1 MNYIYA
7 ASSGLIFILLILR
20 RERKSNADFL
30 LIGINVLVGYF
41 MLADVFIK
49 WKLTSETVIFQ
60 NGIPLLL
67 FPTFVWYLLQFTQN
81 NKEIHRSWYLLFFPA
96 LLFLVLGVIDHYLLL
111 NYDNQRLISDHFNAP
126 TIWYQLILKGS
137 QLLFIGIFLRLL
149 NALNKFDER
158 LKESYSAIK
167 TVNLRWLKHF
177 TWIYLSSI
185 VISFILFLSQ
195 NLGLQPLDIN
205 EVFGIIYGVLVFSV
219 FYLNYQGIQHYT
231 LSQVYPSKENYST
244 AMAAVDI
251 KKQRINNDSS
261 NTLLLN
267 EEEKSLETEII
278 SIIEREELYLEPKF
292 NLEDLAS
299 RLGKSRHHISKL
311 INAKE
316 DRSFYDLSNG
326 YRVKH
331 LQKMLDAPQ
340 NKRFTILSLGLESG
354 FNSKASLNRVFK
366 NSTGLTPREYLN
378 TKAQSIA

>member
-81 NKEIHRSWYLLFFPA
+81 NKEIHRSWYLLIFPA
-96 LLFLVLGVIDHYLLL
+96 PLFLVLGVIDHYLLL
-111 NYDNQRLISDHFNAP
+111 NYDNQQLISDHFNAP

-137 QLLFIGIFLRLL
+137 QLLFIGILIWLL
-149 NALNKFDER
+149 SALNKFDER
-158 LKESYSAIK
+158 LKVAYSAIE
-167 TVNLRWLKHF
+167 TVNLHWLKHF
-177 TWIYLSSI
+177 TWIYLSVI
-185 VISFILFLSQ
+185 VITFILFLSQ
-195 NLGLQPLDIN
+195 NLGLLPLEIN
-205 EVFGIIYGVLVFSV
+205 QVFGIVYGTLVCSV
-219 FYLNYQGIQHYT
+219 FYLNYQGIQHCT
-231 LSQVYPSKENYST
+231 LSQVYPSKENKST
-244 AMAAVDI
+244 GSDAVAVET
-251 KKQRINNDSS
+251 QNVNNDSN

-267 EEEKSLETEII
+267 EEEKALETEII
-278 SIIEREELYLEPKF
+278 SLIEKENLYLEPTI

-299 RLGKSRHHISKL
+299 RIGKSRHQVSKI

-316 DRSFYDLSNG
+316 DRYSYDLING

-331 LQKMLDAPQ
+331 LQKCL
-340 NKRFTILSLGLESG
+340 TIRKTVDSL
-354 FNSKASLNRVFK
+354 FF
-366 NSTGLTPREYLN
+366 
-378 TKAQSIA
+378 I

>member
-1 MNYIYA
+1 MCYALPTTIKKFSALGIY
-7 ASSGLIFILLILR
+7 
-20 RERKSNADFL
+20 
-30 LIGINVLVGYF
+30 Y
-41 MLADVFIK
+41 
-49 WKLTSETVIFQ
+49 IFQ
-60 NGIPLLL
+60 P
-67 FPTFVWYLLQFTQN
+67 
-81 NKEIHRSWYLLFFPA
+81 
-96 LLFLVLGVIDHYLLL
+96 LFLVLSVIDHFLLL
-111 NYDNQRLISDHFNAP
+111 NYDNEQLILEHFNAP
-126 TIWYQLILKGS
+126 TIWYQLVFKGS